1 MLSFLGDDKE
11 DVCKPRNIEPSR
23 KVVLYE
29 VLKGFS
35 KLGIIVAYA
44 YLCDRYGT
52 VMLGTACAIFEDL
65 WLELNIDSL
74 I

>member
-11 DVCKPRNIEPSR
+11 DVYKPRNIEPSR

-44 YLCDRYGT
+44 YLCDR
-52 VMLGTACAIFEDL
+52 
-65 WLELNIDSL
+65 
-74 I
+74 